1 VFLRRINPSAFHP
14 GPWVLSKTWGPIIG
28 WIAIVWVIFIC
39 IVLMLPQY
47 SPITRLN
54 FNYAPIAVLAVIGFA
69 GIWWAVSARKWFK
82 GPKVQGSAEEL
93 AEIEHD
99 LSI

>member
-1 VFLRRINPSAFHP
+1 V
-14 GPWVLSKTWGPIIG
+14 
-28 WIAIVWVIFIC
+28 
-39 IVLMLPQY
+39 
-47 SPITRLN
+47 
-54 FNYAPIAVLAVIGFA
+54 VIG
-69 GIWWAVSARKWFK
+69 GSGLWYAVSARKWFK